1 MGTLGTWVTTLV
13 PYQGV
18 AHGNFCLS
26 DTVARA
32 MGDLLGY
39 ARVSTQDQDAS
50 LQLDALKAA
59 GCVKIFADKASGSLD
74 RRPQL
79 ERLLDHLRPGDTIV
93 VWRLDRLG
101 RSLKHLIQLIED
113 LAEKGV
119 GFRSLTE
126 GMDTTTAGGKLIFS
140 IFGALAEFERSLIR
154 ERTVA
159 GLAAARAR
167 GRVGGRPPVM
177 TPEKVRVAR
186 QLYDAQELTVEEI
199 AKTIG
204 VSRKTIYRH
213 LAETGL

>member
-1 MGTLGTWVTTLV
+1 
-13 PYQGV
+13 
-18 AHGNFCLS
+18 
-26 DTVARA
+26 

-39 ARVSTQDQDAS
+39 ARVSTEEQNAD
-50 LQLDALKAA
+50 LQHDALRAA
-59 GCVKIFADKASGSLD
+59 GCMKVFTDKASGSLD

-79 ERLLDHLRPGDTIV
+79 DRLLDQLRPGDTVV

-113 LAEKGV
+113 LAEKDV

-126 GMDTTTAGGKLIFS
+126 GMDTTTSGGKLVFS

-159 GLAAARAR
+159 GLKAARAR

-177 TPEKVRVAR
+177 TPEKVKVAR
-186 QLYDAQELTVEEI
+186 HLYDDQELTVEEI
-199 AKTIG
+199 ARTIG
-204 VSRKTIYRH
+204 VSRKTVYRH
-213 LAETGL
+213 LAEPRKLNDGAERGIHRTPRRATE

>member
-1 MGTLGTWVTTLV
+1 
-13 PYQGV
+13 
-18 AHGNFCLS
+18 
-26 DTVARA
+26 
-32 MGDLLGY
+32 MGDFLGY
-39 ARVSTQDQDAS
+39 ARVSTNEQNSD
-50 LQLDALKAA
+50 LQSDALKAN
-59 GCVKIFADKASGSLD
+59 GCVKVFTDKASGSLD

-79 ERLLDHLRPGDTIV
+79 DRLLDQLRPGDTVV

-101 RSLKHLIQLIED
+101 RSLKHLIQLVEE

-159 GLAAARAR
+159 GLTAARAR

-177 TPEKVRVAR
+177 TPEKVKIAR
-186 QLYDAQELTVEEI
+186 QLYDARELTVEEI

-204 VSRKTIYRH
+204 VSRKTVYRH
-213 LAETGL
+213 LTKA

>member
-1 MGTLGTWVTTLV
+1 
-13 PYQGV
+13 
-18 AHGNFCLS
+18 
-26 DTVARA
+26 

-39 ARVSTQDQDAS
+39 ARVSTQDQNAS

-59 GCVKIFADKASGSLD
+59 GCIKVFTDKASGSLD

-79 ERLLDHLRPGDTIV
+79 DRLLDQLRPGDTVV

-177 TPEKVRVAR
+177 TPEKIKVAR
-186 QLYDAQELTVEEI
+186 QLYDARHLTVEEI
-199 AKTIG
+199 AQTIG
-204 VSRKTIYRH
+204 VSRKTVYRH
-213 LAETGL
+213 LVSPTPTG

>member
-1 MGTLGTWVTTLV
+1 MPNQCVIGGNSWV
-13 PYQGV
+13 
-18 AHGNFCLS
+18 S
-26 DTVARA
+26 DTVAPG
-32 MGDLLGY
+32 MGDQLGY
-39 ARVSTQDQDAS
+39 ARVSTEEQNAN
-50 LQLDALKAA
+50 LQHDALKAA
-59 GCVKIFADKASGSLD
+59 GCIKVFTDKASGSLD

-79 ERLLDHLRPGDTIV
+79 DRLLDQLRPGDTVV

-101 RSLKHLIQLIED
+101 RSLKHLIQVIED

-126 GMDTTTAGGKLIFS
+126 GMDSTTAGGKLIFS

-159 GLAAARAR
+159 GLNAARAR

-177 TPEKVRVAR
+177 TPEKIKVAR

-204 VSRKTIYRH
+204 VSRKTVYRH
-213 LAETGL
+213 LATVHGEG